1 MLLFVLG
8 AVFSKRFLS
17 ISHGLQNR
25 VAIATV
31 QRRRQAQ
38 SNSVLCSRSG
48 RTQPGLWVEFT
59 LSPCT
64 ALTTSGSMAA
74 SHNIDFSPCEEQTGL
89 QVLRIEAEVPEL
101 GSQVPWQWEPSGRVE
116 KRPGGGS
123 APGQVPHG
131 VQGRKGGA
139 GTTPSDAYR
148 SLIQTD
154 HSFINY
160 TNKIKMLVH
169 LRIWRPAP

>member
-31 QRRRQAQ
+31 QWRRQAQ

-74 SHNIDFSPCEEQTGL
+74 SHNIDFSPVRNRQACKFSESKQKYQSL
-89 QVLRIEAEVPEL
+89 DPKSL
-101 GSQVPWQWEPSGRVE
+101 GSGSPVEGWRRGRVE
-116 KRPGGGS
+116 
-123 APGQVPHG
+123 AQL
-131 VQGRKGGA
+131 QGRSRMG
-139 GTTPSDAYR
+139 YR
-148 SLIQTD
+148 AEKVGQEPLPV
-154 HSFINY
+154 
-160 TNKIKMLVH
+160 MLVE
-169 LRIWRPAP
+169 A